1 MTLPLSVERDNERA
15 TQRGAEVEANARRR
29 TRDHRVD
36 AMRGMALLMIF
47 VDHIPQNMLNR
58 LTLHNV
64 GFADAAEIFVML
76 AGFASWIAYGSAIE
90 RHGWL
95 VGIQRL
101 IKRCVVLYVYQF
113 LMLLVTVMTIRQWR
127 RLWPLPPDAIEPEL
141 AHGSTWL
148 WKVLTLDALPNYL
161 NILPLYIVL
170 LLLFPLIYA
179 LMRRSLWLGLG
190 ISAGCWLLIN
200 IDPDVNLPNWL
211 DPDGW
216 YFDPFAWQFLF
227 TLGAVGAILTGRHGG
242 SLPRHRGLI
251 AAAWAYLAFSALESF
266 PWTQWGL
273 PDIRPFVMGPPQKT
287 SLAYVRLI
295 DVLSIFYLVE
305 SSPLMRHLS
314 EGRIGQFF
322 ARFGRHS
329 LEIFSTATVMDL
341 YARLVFSLMGSSWEM
356 QVAVNCVSLSLLF
369 LLSLFL
375 DGRRNRQRDKARRKA
390 EASPTVA
397 SASAR

>member
-1 MTLPLSVERDNERA
+1 MTPSSSVDRDNDFA
-15 TQRGAEVEANARRR
+15 TRQGREVEANTPRRR
-29 TRDHRVD
+29 RDHRVD

-95 VGIQRL
+95 VGIGRL
-101 IKRCVVLYVYQF
+101 IKRCVVLYLYQF
-113 LMLLVTVMTIRQWR
+113 GMLLLTVLTIRQWR

-170 LLLFPLIYA
+170 LMLFPLIYA
-179 LMRRSLWLGLG
+179 LMRKNLWLGLG

-227 TLGAVGAILTGRHGG
+227 TLGGVGAILCARHGG
-242 SLPRHRGLI
+242 SLPRHRGLT

-266 PWTQWGL
+266 PWALWGL
-273 PDIRPFVMGPPQKT
+273 PDIRPFIMGPPQKT
-287 SLAYVRLI
+287 SLAFVRLI
-295 DVLSIFYLVE
+295 DVVSIFYLVE
-305 SSPLMRHLS
+305 SSPLMRSLS
-314 EGRIGQFF
+314 EGLVGQFF

-329 LEIFSTATVMDL
+329 LEIFATATVMDL
-341 YARLVFSLMGSSWEM
+341 YARLVFSLLGTSWWM
-356 QVAVNCVSLSLLF
+356 QVAVNCVSISLLFGLSLL
-369 LLSLFL
+369 L
-375 DGRRNRQRDKARRKA
+375 DARRNRARDRAR
-390 EASPTVA
+390 ASRAATGALPST
-397 SASAR
+397 